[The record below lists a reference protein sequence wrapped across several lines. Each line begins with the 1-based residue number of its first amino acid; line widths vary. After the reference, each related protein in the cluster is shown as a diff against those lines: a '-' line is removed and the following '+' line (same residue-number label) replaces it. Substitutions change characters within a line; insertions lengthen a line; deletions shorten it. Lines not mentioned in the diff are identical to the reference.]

1 MINMYTFEK
10 IVDNP
15 FKYVEDE
22 SVEDNLLEEDNIDVF
37 LKKYLKIRKNVVDFD
52 LRNLLQQIREILQ
65 RVISRRRV
73 TNR

>member
-1 MINMYTFEK
+1 MYTFEK